1 MARPTPTLAHV
12 AASLSR
18 VLATT
23 PPGWVSASTWE
34 AAQVLLRRA
43 SRDVARLA
51 TDSTLDAAAQALGVS
66 TSTLRVWR
74 ATWLRAGVV
83 ERE

>member
-1 MARPTPTLAHV
+1 MARPVPTLAHV

-18 VLATT
+18 VLAAT

-43 SRDVARLA
+43 ARDVARLA
-51 TDSTLDAAAQALGVS
+51 TDSTLDAAARELGVS
-66 TSTLRVWR
+66 VSTLRAWR
-74 ATWLRAGVV
+74 ATWLRVPPA
-83 ERE
+83 